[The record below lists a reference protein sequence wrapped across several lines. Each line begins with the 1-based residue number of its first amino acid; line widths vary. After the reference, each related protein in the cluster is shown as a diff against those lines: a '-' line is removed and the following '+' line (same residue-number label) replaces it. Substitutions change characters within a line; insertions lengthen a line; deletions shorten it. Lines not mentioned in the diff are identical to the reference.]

1 MLEPSSHTVP
11 SGQSIPSY
19 VMLKSGQ
26 YRPAGQGVQSS
37 TLAAIIKS
45 LEFKG
50 NIVMHQ
56 YTHKNLHFQLNE
68 EN

>member
-45 LEFKG
+45 LEFKE
-50 NIVMHQ
+50 NTVIHR
-56 YTHKNLHFQLNE
+56 HKHKSSHFQLYG